1 MKKKIVTENWNRGFH
16 TSEIQHVSLFALNL
30 QLRACLHGGGVPQ
43 IGEVTR
49 LDGVT
54 LLSI

>member
-43 IGEVTR
+43 IGEITR

-54 LLSI
+54 HLSI